1 MNETIK
7 RLYHT
12 AGKDSRIILGLMSG
26 TSMDGLDL
34 ALCRFEGHGRET
46 RVQVL
51 AFDCMPY
58 EDDFLEA
65 LRRVAFRENAP
76 LSEVCRL
83 NKLIAQVHAKMVNA
97 CLQSWKVDPEDID
110 LMASHGQTVMH
121 IPSIDSRADH
131 IGHSTLQLGDGDWLS
146 VHTGIICLSD
156 FRQKHI
162 AAGGQGAPLVSYGD
176 YLLFAENDKP
186 VILLNIGGIANLS
199 YIPAGATF
207 GDVMATDT
215 GPGNRMMDAFIRN
228 RMEDVYF
235 DEAGNMAASGD
246 MHQGLLDALSDHPF
260 FAAPYPKTTGP
271 ELFNL
276 DYLSGAMH
284 RSNTRYLST
293 EDVLA
298 TLSALTANSIS
309 HAIKSLP
316 SNENPLLYVSGGG
329 AKNKFLLSKIEK
341 ITGLKSVSTEEKN
354 IPPDAKEAVLFALLA
369 NETIA
374 GDMGSLGPGSENMPA
389 ISMGKISFPY

>member
-34 ALCRFEGHGRET
+34 ALCRFEGFGRDSK
-46 RVQVL
+46 VQVL
-51 AFDCMPY
+51 AYDCMPY
-58 EDDFLEA
+58 EDAYLEA
-65 LRRVAFRENAP
+65 LRPVAFQENAP

-83 NKLIAQVHAKMVNA
+83 NKLIAQTHAKMLKA

-121 IPSIDSRADH
+121 IPANDPVTDPV
-131 IGHSTLQLGDGDWLS
+131 GHSTLQLGDGDLLS

-176 YLLFAENDKP
+176 YLLFSEPEKP
-186 VILLNIGGIANLS
+186 VVLLNIGGIANLT
-199 YIPAGATF
+199 YIPAGAGF

-215 GPGNRMMDAFIRN
+215 GPGNRMMDAFIRS
-228 RMEDVYF
+228 RMEDVFF
-235 DEAGNMAASGD
+235 DEDGRLAAAGEL
-246 MHQGLLDALSDHPF
+246 HQSLLDALSDHPF
-260 FAAPYPKTTGP
+260 FSAPYPKTTGP

-276 DYLSGAMH
+276 DYLLRAIDT
-284 RSNTRYLST
+284 SNCRYLST

-309 HAIKSLP
+309 HEILKLP
-316 SNENPLLYVSGGG
+316 LAENPLFYVSGGG
-329 AKNKFLLSKIEK
+329 AKNKFLLSKIEGL
-341 ITGLKSVSTEEKN
+341 TGYKALSTEEKN

-374 GDMGSLGPGSENMPA
+374 GDMGALGPGSTNMPA